1 MSQPVDMAQHGVLP
15 TAQTWLARP
24 SPGRY
29 LSPGKEETTNQQI
42 DTTESRMNL
51 TLPKRRKGS
60 TVFGPKWLNFGGRP
74 GRPTILRWPNVNPNL
89 LKMDSLMD
97 KDFIDGVFSLVL
109 CYMCVLYTTAFHAS
123 SINIGI
129 VGFWVVVKSDQTR
142 SSLIRNPQEDMGI

>member
-1 MSQPVDMAQHGVLP
+1 
-15 TAQTWLARP
+15 
-24 SPGRY
+24 
-29 LSPGKEETTNQQI
+29 
-42 DTTESRMNL
+42 
-51 TLPKRRKGS
+51 
-60 TVFGPKWLNFGGRP
+60 
-74 GRPTILRWPNVNPNL
+74 
-89 LKMDSLMD
+89 MD